1 MRPGSCRP
9 LQIADLMILV
19 VATAGALFLVN
30 QLRAGDNGL
39 PPGALGV
46 ALWIQ
51 TWITPW
57 LSMMTLAFFV
67 MRLRRPRPPF
77 RLMFRQPGAIA
88 AVLALSNLGYIGML
102 TLGRLAVRGTR
113 GSATFSFPTPLAQVL
128 GDFFLFM
135 SIQAGPMIAGA
146 WIALRLTGR
155 LRRERGW
162 LDGLGTIVGATW
174 ILIAIV
180 QIFYFVVF
188 D

>member
-30 QLRAGDNGL
+30 QLRANDNGAA
-39 PPGALGV
+39 PVALGV
-46 ALWIQ
+46 ASWIQ

-88 AVLALSNLGYIGML
+88 AVLALSNLVYIVIL

-113 GSATFSFPTPLAQVL
+113 GPSIFFPTPLAQVL
-128 GDFFLFM
+128 SDFFLFS
-135 SIQAGPMIAGA
+135 SIHAGPVIAGA

-174 ILIAIV
+174 ILIVIV
-180 QIFYFVVF
+180 EMFYFVVF

>member
-19 VATAGALFLVN
+19 VATAGSLFLVN
-30 QLRAGDNGL
+30 QLRAPDSGL

-57 LSMMTLAFFV
+57 LSMMTLAIFV

-77 RLMFRQPGAIA
+77 RLMFQQPGAIA
-88 AVLALSNLGYIGML
+88 AVLALSSLGYIGMF
-102 TLGRLAVRGTR
+102 TLGRLAFRGTR
-113 GSATFSFPTPLAQVL
+113 GPGIFFPTPLAQAL
-128 GDFFLFM
+128 GDFFSFS
-135 SIQAGPMIAGA
+135 SIHAGPMIAGA

-174 ILIAIV
+174 ILIVIV
-180 QIFYFVVF
+180 EMFCFVVI

>member
-19 VATAGALFLVN
+19 FATAGALFLVN
-30 QLRAGDNGL
+30 QLRAGDNG
-39 PPGALGV
+39 PAPGARGV
-46 ALWIQ
+46 AVWIQ

-57 LSMMTLAFFV
+57 LSMMTLAIFV

-88 AVLALSNLGYIGML
+88 AVLAVLNLGYIGMF

-113 GSATFSFPTPLAQVL
+113 GPGIFFPTPLAQVL
-128 GDFFLFM
+128 GDFFLF
-135 SIQAGPMIAGA
+135 SSVQAGPMIAGA

-162 LDGLGTIVGATW
+162 LDGLGTLIGATW
-174 ILIAIV
+174 ILIVI
-180 QIFYFVVF
+180 IEICRFVVF